1 MKKLVAVF
9 ISMLILAG
17 CGGSSNE
24 TTAASS
30 SGGGLSGAR
39 PTAAVSG
46 YTFKTGGTVIAMNA
60 EAQPL
65 IEAIGGDPKY
75 FESASC
81 AFEGL
86 DKEYTYSGFVLKTYP
101 VDDKDYVNSVTLYD
115 DSVSTPEGITIGSS
129 LVDVET
135 AYGAGGTAT
144 VKEYTMDKSKLLI
157 LLEDDS
163 VTSIQYIA
171 ITE

>member
-1 MKKLVAVF
+1 MKKLVTVF
-9 ISMLILAG
+9 ISMLILVG
-17 CGGSSNE
+17 CGGGSSNE

-30 SGGGLSGAR
+30 SG
-39 PTAAVSG
+39 AASASAVVSG
-46 YTFKTGGTVIAMNA
+46 YTFKAGGTVIAMNA

-115 DSVSTPEGITIGSS
+115 DSVSTPEGIAIGSS
-129 LVDVET
+129 LEDVES
-135 AYGAGGTAT
+135 AYGAGGTST
-144 VKEYTMDKSKLLI
+144 VKEYTMDKSKLMI
-157 LLEDDS
+157 LLEDGS